1 MDALLADLRHA
12 LRRLRRAP
20 TFAVTAVLILG
31 IGIGMATAMF
41 TIFHAVVLRKLPVR
55 DPDRIVVL
63 WTFRDPT
70 VELAVSVKEVDD
82 LRRQSRTLT
91 NVAGFV
97 HWGAQ
102 ADPLTDGD
110 RPIVLKQAMVTA
122 GFFDVLGAR
131 PVLGRLLRPE
141 DGFEGAA
148 PVAVISYQAWQRDFG
163 GDPRVLGRR
172 LTTTQDQ
179 TSYAIVGVTPPG
191 LDFPVGTDYWIRPR
205 PFDLIDVV
213 ARLAPNA
220 TPSSAQSEFFS
231 IARQLDHERRAPAYP
246 TGAAV
251 RTLPQAVLGDAKPI
265 LVALTA
271 AVTLLLLIV
280 CVNVGNLLLL
290 RASLRAPE
298 IVIRR
303 ALGASSRQIGRLLV
317 AESALLATAGGALGL
332 VCAGGLLHILLA
344 FAPAQVPRTDV
355 IRLAGTPVDVAAGV
369 TLLAVML
376 FGVLP
381 ALLAA
386 RGDLAFL
393 LRIDSRSGTE
403 TRRRR
408 RFRQSLVAS
417 QVALAVVMLAG
428 AGLLVRSLQHLE
440 RLDLGYDAD
449 HLSIVELAVPFAKYD
464 SDQKIFA
471 MFDDLYGRLRAVP
484 GVTALTPLLYAPF
497 LGANLMQ
504 VTPVLDGQSEAAVD
518 VNPPVPLEGGGI
530 EYFRTFGIPILRGR
544 GFLPSDRESAPK
556 IVVVSEAV
564 ARRLWPGQDP
574 VGKRFRFLGGDPGDW
589 RTVVGVAGDV
599 RFRRLKE
606 ATPTIYLP
614 WHQLITFGTFAVRTR
629 DALGSVLPAVRR
641 TVREFDPQIDVWD
654 ARTMDDYL
662 AKPLAQPRLST
673 LLLSV
678 FGLVGLLLAAIGLY
692 GIVASTVQ
700 ERTRELGVRVALG
713 ATPGRLRRDVL
724 AAALG
729 VTSVGAVV
737 GLAAALVSSR
747 LLTALLFQVSP
758 TDPITLAGVC
768 VLLLGVGV
776 GAAYLP
782 ARRAMRID
790 PAQALRAE

>member
-1 MDALLADLRHA
+1 MLQDLRIV

-20 TFAVTAVLILG
+20 TFAATVVLILG
-31 IGIGMATAMF
+31 IGLGMATAMF
-41 TIFHAVVLRKLPVR
+41 TVFRAVVLEKLPMR
-55 DPDRIVVL
+55 DPDRVVVL

-70 VELAVSVKEVDD
+70 VELPIDVKEVDD
-82 LRRQSRTLT
+82 LQRQSRTLT

-102 ADPLTDGD
+102 AIPLTDGD

-122 GFFDVLGAR
+122 GFFDVLGAP

-172 LTTTQDQ
+172 LTTTQDL

-191 LDFPVGTDYWIRPR
+191 LDFPVGTDYWTRPR

-220 TPSSAQSEFFS
+220 TLASAQSEFLS
-231 IARQLDHERRAPAYP
+231 IARQLDHQRRAPAYP
-246 TGAAV
+246 TGTAV
-251 RTLPQAVLGDAKPI
+251 RTLTQAVLGDAKPI
-265 LVALTA
+265 LLALTA

-280 CVNVGNLLLL
+280 CVNVSSLLLL

-298 IVIRR
+298 IVMRR
-303 ALGASSRQIGRLLV
+303 ALGASSRQVARLFLT
-317 AESALLATAGGALGL
+317 ESALLAMAGGALGL
-332 VCAGGLLHILLA
+332 VCAAGLLKLLLT
-344 FAPAQVPRTDV
+344 FAPAQLPRMDV
-355 IRLAGTPVDVAAGV
+355 IRFAGTPVDVAAGV
-369 TLLAVML
+369 TLVAVML
-376 FGVLP
+376 FGVIS
-381 ALLAA
+381 ALLVA
-386 RGDLAFL
+386 RGDLASL
-393 LRIDSRSGTE
+393 LRTDSRSGTE
-403 TRRRR
+403 SRRRR
-408 RFRQSLVAS
+408 RSRQSLVAS

-428 AGLLVRSLQHLE
+428 AGLLVRSLQRLE

-464 SDQKIFA
+464 SNWKIFA
-471 MFDDLYGRLRAVP
+471 MFDDLYARLRALP
-484 GVTALTPLLYAPF
+484 GVTALTPVLYPPF
-497 LGANLMQ
+497 VGANFMQ
-504 VTPVLDGQSEAAVD
+504 VTPVLEGQSVAAVD
-518 VNPPVPLEGGGI
+518 ANPPVPLEGGGI

-544 GFLPSDRESAPK
+544 GFLPGDRESAPK

-574 VGKRFRFLGGDPGDW
+574 VGKRLRFLGGNPTDW
-589 RTVVGVAGDV
+589 RTVVGVAGDI

-606 ATPTIYLP
+606 ATAMIYVP

-629 DALGSVLPAVRR
+629 DALASALPAMRR
-641 TVREFDPQIDVWD
+641 VVREFDPEMDVWD
-654 ARTMDDYL
+654 ARTMDAYVDE
-662 AKPLAQPRLST
+662 PLAQPRLST
-673 LLLSV
+673 VLMSA
-678 FGLVGLLLAAIGLY
+678 FGVVGLLLAAIGLY
-692 GIVASTVQ
+692 GMMASAVQ
-700 ERTRELGVRVALG
+700 ERTRDLGVRLALG
-713 ATPGRLRRDVL
+713 ATPGRLRREVL
-724 AAALG
+724 GAALS

-747 LLTALLFQVSP
+747 LLTTLLFEVSP

-790 PAQALRAE
+790 PMMALRSE